1 VVDARSDDASAFDQR
16 IRACRSFL
24 LGTTACLPER
34 SRALPVNLF
43 WLSVGFG
50 FVTASVLAIA
60 AVGLSLQFGITNYV
74 NFAYGDFMALGGFFA
89 YVVNN
94 EVIHLDIWI
103 ALVIG
108 SLAMGL
114 LAVILNRLILDPFA
128 RRFSTPHYVLIVT
141 FGLSLIM
148 LNSEYSIW
156 GAQVRFFNMPIT
168 VAMRIGP
175 LRLTKNQLI
184 VMGIAAALMLAVHT
198 MLKTTRLGKS
208 MRAMSDNTTL
218 AMTSGIDTKRITT
231 ITWFLSGTLAGV
243 AGTVLGISEGN
254 LTPASGELFLFVIF
268 AAVILGG
275 IGSIY
280 GAMGGALLI
289 GLATEISAAFINPAY
304 KLDIAFVILILTLLI
319 RPSGLIARPG
329 TT

>member
-1 VVDARSDDASAFDQR
+1 MQ
-16 IRACRSFL
+16 
-24 LGTTACLPER
+24 
-34 SRALPVNLF
+34 LF

-89 YVVNN
+89 YVLNN
-94 EVIHLDIWI
+94 QVLHLNIWI
-103 ALVIG
+103 ALVLG
-108 SLAMGL
+108 AVGMGV
-114 LAVILNRLILDPFA
+114 LAVVINRFVLGPFA
-128 RRFSTPHYVLIVT
+128 RRFTSSHYVLIVT
-141 FGLSLIM
+141 FGLSLVL
-148 LNSEYSIW
+148 LNVEYSIW
-156 GAQVRFFNMPIT
+156 GAQVRFFKMPISP
-168 VAMRIGP
+168 AKSIGP
-175 LRLTKNQLI
+175 LLLTKNQLI
-184 VMGIAAALMLAVHT
+184 VMAIAAVLMIGVHT
-198 MLKTTRLGKS
+198 MLRVTRLGKC

-218 AMTSGIDTKRITT
+218 AMTSGIDTKRITS
-231 ITWFLSGTLAGV
+231 ITWFLSGSLAGV

-268 AAVILGG
+268 AAVIVGG
-275 IGSIY
+275 VGSIY
-280 GAMGGALLI
+280 GAMAGAILI
-289 GLATEISAAFINPAY
+289 GLATEISAAFINPSY

>member
-1 VVDARSDDASAFDQR
+1 VQ
-16 IRACRSFL
+16 
-24 LGTTACLPER
+24 
-34 SRALPVNLF
+34 LF

-50 FVTASVLAIA
+50 CVTASVLAIA

-89 YVVNN
+89 YVLNN
-94 EVIHLDIWI
+94 QVVHLNIWI

-108 SLAMGL
+108 SLAMGVF
-114 LAVILNRLILDPFA
+114 AVLVNRFILGPFA
-128 RRFSTPHYVLIVT
+128 RRFSSTHYVLIVT

-148 LNSEYSIW
+148 LNAAYSIW
-156 GAQVRFFNMPIT
+156 GAQVRFFNMPI
-168 VAMRIGP
+168 APALSIGP
-175 LRLTKNQLI
+175 LLLTRNQLI
-184 VMGIAAALMLAVHT
+184 VIAIAVGLMLAVHT
-198 MLKTTRLGKS
+198 MLKVTRLGKS

-280 GAMGGALLI
+280 GAMGGAILI
-289 GLATEISAAFINPAY
+289 GLATEISAAFINPSY

>member
-1 VVDARSDDASAFDQR
+1 MS
-16 IRACRSFL
+16 
-24 LGTTACLPER
+24 
-34 SRALPVNLF
+34 LF

-50 FVTASVLAIA
+50 CVTASVLALA
-60 AVGLSLQFGITNYV
+60 SVGLSLQFGITNYV

-89 YVVNN
+89 YVLNN
-94 EVIHLDIWI
+94 EVLHLNIWI
-103 ALVIG
+103 ALVLG
-108 SLAMGL
+108 SLAMGVF
-114 LAVILNRLILDPFA
+114 AVIVNRLILGPFA
-128 RRFSTPHYVLIVT
+128 RRFSTSHYVLIVT

-148 LNSEYSIW
+148 LNVAYAIW
-156 GAQVRFFNMPIT
+156 GAQVRFYNMPIS
-168 VAMRIGP
+168 AALHIGP
-175 LRLTKNQLI
+175 LLLTRNQLI
-184 VMGIAAALMLAVHT
+184 VIAIAVGLMLVVHAI
-198 MLKTTRLGKS
+198 LKTTRLGQS

-289 GLATEISAAFINPAY
+289 GLATEISAAFINPSY

>member
-1 VVDARSDDASAFDQR
+1 MQ
-16 IRACRSFL
+16 
-24 LGTTACLPER
+24 
-34 SRALPVNLF
+34 LF

-50 FVTASVLAIA
+50 CVTASVLAIA

-74 NFAYGDFMALGGFFA
+74 NFAYGDFMALGGYFS

-94 EVIHLDIWI
+94 QVFHVDIWI
-103 ALVIG
+103 ALVVG
-108 SLAMGL
+108 SLAMGVF
-114 LAVILNRLILDPFA
+114 AVIVNGLILGPFA
-128 RRFSTPHYVLIVT
+128 RRFSSSHYVLIVT

-148 LNSEYSIW
+148 LNAAYSIW
-156 GAQVRFFNMPIT
+156 GAQVRFYKMPIT
-168 VAMRIGP
+168 SALSVGP
-175 LRLTKNQLI
+175 LRFTRNQLVVI
-184 VMGIAAALMLAVHT
+184 VIAVGLMLAVHT
-198 MLKTTRLGKS
+198 MLKATRLGKS
-208 MRAMSDNTTL
+208 MRAVADNTTL

-231 ITWFLSGTLAGV
+231 ITWFLSGTLAGI

-280 GAMGGALLI
+280 GAMGGAILI

-304 KLDIAFVILILTLLI
+304 KLDIAFVLLILTLLI
-319 RPSGLIARPG
+319 RPSGLIAQPG